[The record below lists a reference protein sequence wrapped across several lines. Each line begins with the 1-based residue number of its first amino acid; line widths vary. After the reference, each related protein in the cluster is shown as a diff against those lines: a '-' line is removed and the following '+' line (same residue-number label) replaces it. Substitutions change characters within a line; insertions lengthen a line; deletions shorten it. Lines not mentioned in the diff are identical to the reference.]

1 MRGTTVVSA
10 NSILTLKF
18 SRELII
24 TADTTGEDVP
34 LNINRI

>member
-18 SRELII
+18 SRELI
-24 TADTTGEDVP
+24 TADTTGEDEP
-34 LNINRI
+34 LNTN